1 MICYIQVM
9 NNKLNNNKNCTSMYT
24 TRNRMTGLPTINRL
38 MGGFADADLGKF
50 FGTDVYSVSPAVN
63 ILKTETGFRIDL
75 VAPGFKKENF
85 NISLEKN
92 TLTVKGEHKEELEEK
107 NEKYTRREFKF
118 GSFERSFTLPE
129 NTNEDGI
136 KAKYNDGIL
145 SISITRSEEP
155 KKTKEIQ
162 VA

>member
-1 MICYIQVM
+1 
-9 NNKLNNNKNCTSMYT
+9 MYT

-75 VAPGFKKENF
+75 VVPGFKKENF

-92 TLTVKGEHKEELEEK
+92 TLTVKGEQKEELEEK
-107 NEKYTRREFKF
+107 NEKYTRREFKL

-129 NTNEDGI
+129 NISEEGI
-136 KAKYNDGIL
+136 EAKYNEGIL